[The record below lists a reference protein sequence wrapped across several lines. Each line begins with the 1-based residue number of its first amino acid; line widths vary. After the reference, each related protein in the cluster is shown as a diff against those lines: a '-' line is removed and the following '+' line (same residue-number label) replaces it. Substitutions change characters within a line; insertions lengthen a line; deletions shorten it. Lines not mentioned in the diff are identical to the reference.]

1 MFRVTGKTDVSKIQ
15 TTQMSVLQGTSSAMW
30 TTSVGAVGRLV
41 SKENGSDADGGDGD
55 DDQDDNYAGVVSF

>member
-1 MFRVTGKTDVSKIQ
+1 MVE
-15 TTQMSVLQGTSSAMW
+15 
-30 TTSVGAVGRLV
+30 AVGRLV